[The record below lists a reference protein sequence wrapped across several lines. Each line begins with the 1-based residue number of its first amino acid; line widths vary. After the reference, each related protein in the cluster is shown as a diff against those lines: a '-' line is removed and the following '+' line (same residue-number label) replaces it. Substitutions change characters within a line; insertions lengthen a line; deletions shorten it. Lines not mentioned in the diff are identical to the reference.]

1 MIWNKVVF
9 RKAVIK
15 VVDEAM
21 IKVENKTVVKLE
33 KKAVII
39 ELVMQNKAIF
49 KKAVIKVAVLQVE
62 DKAVVEVEDEAVTK
76 TGDEVIKA
84 EDKVIMLDNTV
95 VKMGDKETIM
105 AIAQEMTICGCGTQK
120 LIVSLYLLYQPLWV
134 ACLVPKVKLLV
145 LEASWNVFYCFY
157 PVNFMMKY
165 SCRAICM
172 QINKKMPKNDTSPWN
187 PITKEELLA
196 FIGVNLAMGVVQ
208 LPLADDYWSIDPI
221 LARPKPC

>member
-15 VVDEAM
+15 VVDKAM

-33 KKAVII
+33 KKAVNI

-62 DKAVVEVEDEAVTK
+62 DEAVVEVEDEAVVEVEDEAVTK

-95 VKMGDKETIM
+95 VKMGDKETIK

-120 LIVSLYLLYQPLWV
+120 FIVPLYLLYQPLWV

-145 LEASWNVFYCFY
+145 LEASWNIFYCFC

-172 QINKKMPKNDTSPWN
+172 RINKEN
-187 PITKEELLA
+187 
-196 FIGVNLAMGVVQ
+196 G
-208 LPLADDYWSIDPI
+208 
-221 LARPKPC
+221 